1 MQKLKIPASV
11 VGQNTEN
18 KDVISLKDEH
28 KTIVEN
34 KGILYC
40 KTLER

>member
-1 MQKLKIPASV
+1 MQNLKMPASV

-18 KDVISLKDEH
+18 KDVTLLKDEH